1 MSSPPVAQLMVVSCV
16 PTATRIVSACD
27 GPNMAT
33 VMAMTAALILTEL
46 KSTIKLSSEAGPCR
60 RRRELG
66 LSKAW
71 RQG

>member
-1 MSSPPVAQLMVVSCV
+1 
-16 PTATRIVSACD
+16 
-27 GPNMAT
+27 
-33 VMAMTAALILTEL
+33 MAMTAALILTEL
-46 KSTIKLSSEAGPCR
+46 KSIIKLSSEAGPCR